1 MNMMNM
7 MNMMGMMGGMNG
19 MNGMSGMNM
28 GMDPMMQMQAQAAQV
43 SLKTFHHSLA
53 RAHTRIFRVDHD
65 DTAKPAVTATYANA
79 ASKSIEHGSDLLGA
93 VRYDGDGHG
102 DGHERHDGYERY
114 ERYDGFAFGSANA
127 YAATPSATESSK
139 AAVAFA
145 FTSLTSSNRSRN
157 EAKRG

>member
-1 MNMMNM
+1 MRMNMMNM

-114 ERYDGFAFGSANA
+114 DGFAFGSANA

>member
-1 MNMMNM
+1 
-7 MNMMGMMGGMNG
+7 MMGMMGGMNG

-43 SLKTFHHSLA
+43 SLKTFHLPLA
-53 RAHTRIFRVDHD
+53 HAYTPMFRVDHD
-65 DTAKPAVTATYANA
+65 DTAKPAITATYANA

-114 ERYDGFAFGSANA
+114 DGFAFGSANP
-127 YAATPSATESSK
+127 YAATTSATESSK

-145 FTSLTSSNRSRN
+145 FTSLTPSNRRRN